1 MPSLSQSALL
11 FLVKLLKHQAKQR
24 LGDGALTVLTNAL
37 ADYAGETLTEKLTAF
52 LADGQNAEKLLSA
65 FRHADECFSRLNHEY
80 AGVIASQPLAAL
92 ERLEKLAARFAAD
105 LDSPSL
111 LAGIQAQLQS
121 DWGTAFPPEFYPQA
135 ARDYRNCLERALAA
149 ATGDLLPSIFAKVER
164 IEGLTHEI
172 KNDTAALRSGQE
184 QILAALQ
191 REHRSDKAVA
201 AEPSLL
207 PGSPNP
213 FQPLSGRITDPAR
226 VFDRSQELRR
236 ALDFLRSGSSVALIG
251 ESGMGKS
258 SLLTALGA
266 RVPADLGWEAV
277 ALDLQPLQNEDD
289 FYAALCAA
297 LGVPDARGYRLQRAL
312 QERGRRS
319 LLILDEIEKMT
330 WEGFSRNLRAALR
343 GLAEG
348 SDAPLKLALAARTP
362 LDRLFPDSE
371 GNTSPLAG
379 ICLQIDLRPWNAE
392 TARAYLDD
400 RLKAGGARFT
410 PEEIER
416 LLQTSGG
423 HPARLTRLA
432 FDLYARKQ
440 EPRP

>member
-1 MPSLSQSALL
+1 MDKNQALRNLLDGTASEEEIALL
-11 FLVKLLKHQAKQR
+11 RQ
-24 LGDGALTVLTNAL
+24 AL
-37 ADYAGETLTEKLTAF
+37 ASGEISIGRDVNRSVIIIGSGNTV
-52 LADGQNAEKLLSA
+52 
-65 FRHADECFSRLNHEY
+65 EY
-80 AGVIASQPLAAL
+80 KVEL
-92 ERLEKLAARFAAD
+92 
-105 LDSPSL
+105 
-111 LAGIQAQLQS
+111 
-121 DWGTAFPPEFYPQA
+121 PPE
-135 ARDYRNCLERALAA
+135 
-149 ATGDLLPSIFAKVER
+149 
-164 IEGLTHEI
+164 
-172 KNDTAALRSGQE
+172 
-184 QILAALQ
+184 ALQ
-191 REHRSDKAVA
+191 RLEPER
-201 AEPSLL
+201 EPSPL

-213 FQPLSGRITDPAR
+213 FQPLSGRITDPTR

-236 ALDFLRSGSSVALIG
+236 ALDFLRAGSSVALIG
-251 ESGMGKS
+251 ESGIGKS

-379 ICLQIDLRPWNAE
+379 ICLQIDLRPWSAE